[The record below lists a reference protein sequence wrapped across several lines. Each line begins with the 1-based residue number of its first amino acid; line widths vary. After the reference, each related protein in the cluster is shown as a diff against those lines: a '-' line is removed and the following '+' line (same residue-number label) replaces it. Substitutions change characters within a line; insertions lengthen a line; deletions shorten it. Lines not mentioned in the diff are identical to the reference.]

1 MQKNASNVN
10 SVSNVHV
17 NSFCSPSEDTALEQN
32 VPGYTRRSSLTLF
45 IPRNVEIDRLL
56 RENPPNFH
64 YFRDCFVY
72 ILHIISSI
80 PNGNWDL
87 LDEDGFSAVNKK
99 ILQKRIHDYKPYV
112 DYLVAQGVIT
122 ESRHY
127 IPDKKSRGMKFCER
141 FQSELIPVPITKWT
155 LIKSITGLH
164 EKVNI
169 EKTLEMH
176 FLKKWFNPKI
186 QVDLEGAR
194 SFLSELKASE
204 EAANVPHAQQAYNSR
219 LLPLLELVHGEYSF
233 GVDNTGYRLHTNLT
247 RTMREL
253 RKFIKFDGKILHSV
267 DIVNSQPFLAR
278 PLFNKS
284 YFSRCNIL
292 SKIINP
298 RLTTLISFPTMLVEI
313 IERVKNLSDVQ
324 NYLKIVSN
332 GTFYESFAE
341 LLIQNNLFEGDV
353 SERDEVKKITFAT
366 LYSPNQA
373 IGYKAHVRI
382 FSRVFPGVY
391 EMIKKIKFGR
401 KTHNAYSIL
410 LQRLEAELILQ
421 KVCKRINCAFPQ
433 IPIFTIHD
441 SVITTEEYVPIV
453 RNFMKKIMKQ
463 NVGSS
468 PILKVEKWV

>member
-1 MQKNASNVN
+1 MEDSITVQPASNLH
-10 SVSNVHV
+10 SNQT
-17 NSFCSPSEDTALEQN
+17 NNPEQDACSAIN
-32 VPGYTRRSSLTLF
+32 GCARRSSLTLF
-45 IPRNVEIDRLL
+45 IPKNVEIDRLL
-56 RENPPNFH
+56 GENPPGFH
-64 YFRDCFVY
+64 YYRDCFVY

-87 LDEDGFSAVNKK
+87 LDENGFSAVNKK

-127 IPDKKSRGMKFCER
+127 IPDKKSRGMKFCAR
-141 FQSELIPVPITKWT
+141 FQSELIPVPITKRT
-155 LIKSITGLH
+155 LIKSITGIH

-204 EAANVPHAQQAYNSR
+204 EAANVPHAQEAYNSR

-298 RLTTLISFPTMLVEI
+298 KLTTLISFPTMLVEI
-313 IERVKNLSDVQ
+313 IERVKNLGDVQ

-353 SERDEVKKITFAT
+353 SDGSVRDDVKKITFAT

-373 IGYKAHVRI
+373 IGYKPHVRI

-468 PILKVEKWV
+468 PILKVETWV